1 VADFKREKKRIWEK
15 HVYDPPLFIL
25 YLKKREKDC
34 CQTVFFFCFFLIDHL
49 FLPLKEMPEAAR
61 DA

>member
-1 VADFKREKKRIWEK
+1 MGKT

-34 CQTVFFFCFFLIDHL
+34 CQTVFFLIDHL

>member
-1 VADFKREKKRIWEK
+1 VADFKREKNDMGKT

-34 CQTVFFFCFFLIDHL
+34 CQTVFFLIDHL